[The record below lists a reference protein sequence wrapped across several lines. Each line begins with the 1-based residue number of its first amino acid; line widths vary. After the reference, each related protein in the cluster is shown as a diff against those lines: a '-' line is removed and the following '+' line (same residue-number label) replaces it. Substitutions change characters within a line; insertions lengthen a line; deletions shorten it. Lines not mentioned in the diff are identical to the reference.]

1 MKIVIADDSSL
12 MRDRIK
18 SLLNGLKEKLVV
30 YEAEN
35 GVDALQLIRENEPD
49 LAILDIRMPE
59 MNGIEVLKKIRK
71 LKMKTKVCMLTNYPY
86 PQYKKRCLET
96 GADYFLSKTEEF
108 EDIKIVITDLKGD
121 CNSKGNSVVIEI

>member
-12 MRDRIK
+12 LRNRIK
-18 SLLNGLKEKLVV
+18 SLLNGLEEKLVV

-35 GVDALQLIRENEPD
+35 GLEAFKFIKDNGPD

-59 MNGIEVLKKIRK
+59 MNGIEVLKKIRE
-71 LKMKTKVCMLTNYPY
+71 LKMKTKICILTNYAY
-86 PQYKKRCLET
+86 PQYKKKCFEA

-108 EDIKIVITDLKGD
+108 EDIKNVINDMVTNQ
-121 CNSKGNSVVIEI
+121 C